1 MMMTMD
7 WTLVY
12 SINRD
17 GDSVGTFFER
27 TRDWKFTLLVIK
39 DKLGWIFGG
48 FCCEQWKMKTKFYGT
63 GESFLYTFRNR
74 DEPMVYYWTG
84 END

>member
-17 GDSVGTFFER
+17 GDSVGTFFEKCKYWR
-27 TRDWKFTLLVIK
+27 YTLLVIK
-39 DKLGWIFGG
+39 DTNGYIFGG
-48 FCCEQWKMKTKFYGT
+48 FCSEPWKSSTKFYGT
-63 GESFLYTFRNR
+63 GENFLYTFKNG
-74 DEPMVYYWTG
+74 DTPTAYYWSG

>member
-1 MMMTMD
+1 MAD

-17 GDSVGTFFER
+17 GVSMGTFFEKCKYWR
-27 TRDWKFTLLVIK
+27 YTLLVVR
-39 DKLGWIFGG
+39 DTNNWVFGG
-48 FCCEQWKMKTKFYGT
+48 FCCETWKKSTKFYGT
-63 GESFLYTFRNR
+63 GESFLFTLQDGNEPTCFR
-74 DEPMVYYWTG
+74 WTG